1 LITGEGKWGTDEE
14 VFNKVF
20 SHSSQGQL
28 KLVFQEYKNVS
39 GGRCIE
45 EALRSELGG
54 EMLEG
59 IMTIGTTY
67 FLIINQNIL

>member
-1 LITGEGKWGTDEE
+1 LFDFTGEGKWGTDEE

-45 EALRSELGG
+45 EALRSELDG

-67 FLIINQNIL
+67 FS